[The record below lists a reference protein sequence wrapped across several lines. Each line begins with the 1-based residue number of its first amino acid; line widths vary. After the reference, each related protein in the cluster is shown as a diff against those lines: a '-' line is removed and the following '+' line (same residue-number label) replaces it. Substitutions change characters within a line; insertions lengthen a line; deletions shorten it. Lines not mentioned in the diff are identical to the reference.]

1 MALGLAFA
9 FPQDASA
16 GYGKIY
22 IIGNDGWWNPPT
34 LENEAF
40 FANKVLEEVAP
51 DVYEGV
57 FEVDRQGYFRFI
69 TALKPESEASWYR
82 NTICPVADGL
92 WMQTDATNG
101 VRSSDVVYDVKA
113 LPTTTEPGTWRI
125 ASGRYR
131 FIVDLNT
138 KTVRAIPEDA
148 VLALVNDDTSVPSY
162 ANFENFS
169 AFTKGKTYVKEGDL
183 RFRLYDLFLDKWVNP
198 AEGAETLTAPGAV
211 DYVLSDTKGEAFV
224 VPSWPGGVLSG
235 FHNVSSE
242 YFVNIEYD
250 SFVNTQAPR
259 TVSELYAIG
268 DFCTWDFADAVK
280 GEKLDEQGARWR
292 VTLPAGTMMF
302 KLTDG
307 ATWDVNFGQSFA
319 EKLDDGSV
327 RIYMASDNMPNFEFT
342 EALTAALTVE
352 LDFEK
357 MMLTMPAGAPVEV
370 KDTYHTDYGDVM
382 YVVTPD
388 AVRPW
393 KGASNAVLGNLPRL
407 TPDGKGNYEG
417 EFYYTG
423 GVNFVS
429 ELGATADENVII
441 APSFKDDYLLTIS
454 DGHAYARAAEVKGG
468 EPSYFRLSQSA
479 SNSGLGS
486 KVHVV
491 VTPGADPVVHFTY
504 DAMLPASD
512 GIYLIGTPNDWDINS
527 DEYKLVPTD
536 NGCYYGAFDIP
547 AADATAIGTL
557 MFRFYTD
564 LGNWD
569 NGSLGWGYDDV
580 LMTVSAEYEGT
591 FVRQGKG
598 SWEIP
603 DYPGGMLYIAVNPND
618 MTVKFSM
625 SPISSAGNP
634 IENPE
639 IGLFKTGVYSPTCT
653 TDIENGGAIVYYN
666 DFGLQEPGIY
676 SGSVYSEGFMLMT
689 RKLPISPVEPEW
701 NGSYVLAPV
710 NGSATEPDEFGV
722 SEIAFER
729 RDYVSTEAP
738 EMFAFK
744 TEYPYVGMCTVD
756 FNRNIASFEASSEN
770 IYIGGKDFASGKYTL
785 ANRAELKDFY
795 VKGAG
800 VRYFPAGDVEFNL
813 SQRISAVNAPSGTPV
828 ELTMQDGVSVAN
840 PNWGYNL
847 LNFPLTLKGWTG
859 GDLLVTQDKL
869 YDIKTLSG
877 VEANLYDGYEQKSYQ
892 LKRDADQELVFSLD
906 IPYEKAQNAVS
917 PMSIIFFATVGGEK
931 LQFGSVSTNRPV
943 EAMSSMA
950 NMIPVEGKVDGN
962 VWLGSYY
969 SFRFPTIVGSGTV
982 RVRFDLATMTA
993 DFEFLKFETGSVYEV
1008 VSPSN
1013 PDLDG
1018 AVAYP
1023 SVAEAGV
1030 VTVEM
1035 TANNQ
1040 TESDGYEF
1048 NLTNAE
1054 GDVLMPVE
1062 GQEEIVFGVDGLWTG
1077 DIRTV
1082 PAAASGRRARALAAD
1097 AATAKWKF
1105 ALPENARG
1113 ELSLMVDEKNSKITV
1128 FSPDCNPS
1136 YFILVYGDN
1145 GTPVIVPMIENINR
1159 MPRLSPAADGKLY
1172 GRVELGD
1179 VPADGARYVQFT
1191 KNLSLSNTPYGLS
1204 PLNSDDFIV
1213 DFGASD
1219 GERTMEVLGETPFGY
1234 DTALNI
1240 TLKSVGKD
1248 LDVVYDPAEGLL
1260 TLKSSTSGIENVA
1273 VESSVSITG
1282 SLGRIV
1288 VSAEADVHIVVVS
1301 LQGRVLKSLDCA
1313 AGTTSLA
1320 MPAGMYI
1327 VNNQKVIVR

>member
-57 FEVDRQGYFRFI
+57 FEVDRNGYFRFI

-92 WMQTDATNG
+92 WMQTNAKNG

-113 LPTTTEPGTWRI
+113 LPTGTEPGTWRI

-162 ANFENFS
+162 ANAENFS
-169 AFTKGKTYVKEGDL
+169 SITKGSTYVEEGDL

-198 AEGAETLTAPGAV
+198 ADGAETLTAPGAV

-259 TVSELYAIG
+259 TVSELYAVG

-292 VTLPAGTMMF
+292 VTLPAGTSMF

-357 MMLTMPAGAPVEV
+357 MTLTMPAGAPVEV
-370 KDTYHTDYGDVM
+370 KDDYHKDYGDVM

-429 ELGATADENVII
+429 SLGAKAEENVVI
-441 APSFKDDYLLTIS
+441 APAFKDDYLLSLS
-454 DGHAYARAAEVKGG
+454 DGHAYARAAEVNGG

-491 VTPGADPVVHFTY
+491 VTPGAEPVVHFTF

-512 GIYLIGTPNDWDINS
+512 GVYLIGTPNDWDINS

-557 MFRFYTD
+557 MFRFYSD

-569 NGSLGWGYDDV
+569 NGSLGWGYDDMP
-580 LMTVSAEYEGT
+580 MTVSAEYEGK

-603 DYPGGMLYIAVNPND
+603 DYAGGVLYIAVNPND

-625 SPISSAGNP
+625 SPISSAGTP

-639 IGLFKTGVYSPTCT
+639 IELFKTGVYSPMCT

-701 NGSYVLAPV
+701 KGSYVLSPV
-710 NGSATEPDEFGV
+710 SGSATEPDEFGV
-722 SEIAFER
+722 SEVAFER

-744 TEYPYVGMCTVD
+744 TAYPRSGECTVD
-756 FNRNIASFEASSEN
+756 LNRNIASFEANSEN
-770 IYIGGKDFASGKYTL
+770 IYIGGKDFAPGKYTL

-800 VRYFPAGDVEFNL
+800 VKYFPAGDVEFSL
-813 SQRISAVNAPSGTPV
+813 ATSISQVNEAWGTPT
-828 ELTMQDGVSVAN
+828 ELTMQEGVSVAY
-840 PNWGYNL
+840 PDWVYNL
-847 LNFPLTLKGWTG
+847 VNMPLTLKDWTG
-859 GDLLVTQDKL
+859 GELLVTATKL
-869 YDIKTLSG
+869 YDMSSLTAVNAMLF
-877 VEANLYDGYEQKSYQ
+877 DGWNGTSHRLNRE
-892 LKRDADQELVFSLD
+892 DGLVFTLD
-906 IPYEKAQNAVS
+906 IPYEMAENAAS
-917 PMSIIFFATVGGEK
+917 PLSLTFDVAVGGEK
-931 LQFGSVSTNRPV
+931 LQFGSVAYGRYDSQVN
-943 EAMSSMA
+943 SDA
-950 NMIPVEGKVDGN
+950 NVIAVEGKADADLY
-962 VWLGSYY
+962 LGSYTP
-969 SFRFPTIVGSGTV
+969 FRFPTIVGSGTV
-982 RVRFDLATMTA
+982 RVRFDLATMTVG
-993 DFEFLKFETGSVYEV
+993 FEFLDFEAGSVYEV

-1013 PDLDG
+1013 PDIDG

-1035 TANNQ
+1035 TVSNQ
-1040 TESDGYEF
+1040 TEGEGYEF

-1062 GQEEIVFGVDGLWTG
+1062 GQENVVFGADGLWTG
-1077 DIRTV
+1077 DISTV

-1128 FSPDCNPS
+1128 FSPDCNPA
-1136 YFILVYGDN
+1136 YFILVSGDN
-1145 GTPVIVPMIENINR
+1145 GTPAIVPMIENINR
-1159 MPRLSPAADGKLY
+1159 MPKLSPAADGKLY

-1179 VPADGARYVQFT
+1179 VPADAARYVKFT
-1191 KNLSLSNTPYGLS
+1191 KNLSSSNMPYGLS

-1260 TLKSSTSGIENVA
+1260 TLKSGTSGIENVA
-1273 VESSVSITG
+1273 VESSVSVTG

-1288 VSAEADVHIVVVS
+1288 VSADADVHIVIVS

-1313 AGTTSLA
+1313 AGTTSVA